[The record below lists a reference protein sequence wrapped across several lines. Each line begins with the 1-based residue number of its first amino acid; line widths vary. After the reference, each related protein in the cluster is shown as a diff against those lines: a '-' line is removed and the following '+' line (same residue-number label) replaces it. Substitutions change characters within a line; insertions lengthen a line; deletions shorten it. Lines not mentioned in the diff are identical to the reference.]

1 MMDRLRESAL
11 SIKTKAS
18 KQEYAQI
25 EGNDSEEA
33 LLYQATPAARPR
45 WHLIPFISSFLL
57 GALTV
62 VLALGLWQI
71 ILANNHNTRTN
82 RPFPEIRKGT
92 DEKTG
97 LPLSWSHGDCGNS
110 PADAQALGCRYSI
123 VLHSWL
129 PQDCLTDDDMEDE
142 KLMYDGRNWPY
153 EINGRNLTMDE
164 LHLGDYGHFTT
175 TFDWHVVHCM
185 YVWKRIHRAAL
196 DASRKIDS
204 YTANFHHTNHCV
216 KMIGGDPGGMKDSGT
231 KIFVK
236 YPVCA

>member
-1 MMDRLRESAL
+1 MRDKEPTPLCLSVEPKFYENSGVILHFHHPFPRLHIVCRCNDLIMMDRLRESAL
-11 SIKTKAS
+11 FMKTKAS

-33 LLYQATPAARPR
+33 LLYQATSASRPR
-45 WHLIPFISSFLL
+45 WRLIPLISSFLL

-71 ILANNHNTRTN
+71 ITANNHGTRTN
-82 RPFPEIRKGT
+82 RPFPEMREGA

-129 PQDCLTDDDMEDE
+129 P
-142 KLMYDGRNWPY
+142 
-153 EINGRNLTMDE
+153 
-164 LHLGDYGHFTT
+164 
-175 TFDWHVVHCM
+175 
-185 YVWKRIHRAAL
+185 
-196 DASRKIDS
+196 
-204 YTANFHHTNHCV
+204 
-216 KMIGGDPGGMKDSGT
+216 
-231 KIFVK
+231 
-236 YPVCA
+236 